1 MKKLFSLLM
10 VALLVG
16 TMASCNG
23 GGKKAKSLSLNDS
36 IAEQIGEMIGYQIK
50 MANQQGLDSIEMMKG
65 YEAASKLI
73 KNDTSKAARSYNQG
87 LMMGLQLFMSL
98 PQQEE
103 MIGKIDSRILL
114 NKIKET
120 VKSKTPADMAKM
132 QALQGNLQGMMMRA
146 AAAIGKENDKAGQ
159 KYIKEQIKKDKGFKP
174 LANGIYYKVLKEGKG
189 ELFNDSATVDVKYVG
204 KHIDGK
210 VFDDSKGES
219 RPFSMKMTIPG
230 FKEVVTKMKP
240 GDKVIALIPGAQA
253 YGDQGNPQGGI
264 APNETLVFEIEAV
277 GVHKEDPNAMPGMP
291 GRPGA
296 PGPGKPAPGKPG
308 PGKPAP
314 GPAPKPVKK

>member
-23 GGKKAKSLSLNDS
+23 GTGKKKATAEDS
-36 IAEQIGEMIGYQIK
+36 IAAEFGKLVGLNLKQMINDPNNPEKIDEAEFLRGVETILK
-50 MANQQGLDSIEMMKG
+50 LDTTAK
-65 YEAASKLI
+65 SK
-73 KNDTSKAARSYNQG
+73 SFRYG
-87 LMMGLQLFMSL
+87 LMMALQQIYPGIEQMEN
-98 PQQEE
+98 Q
-103 MIGKIDSRILL
+103 G
-114 NKIKET
+114 IKFDRKAFLTELKRGM
-120 VKSKTPADMAKM
+120 KSKDSVSMEKM
-132 QALQGNLQGMMMRA
+132 QQMGAAFQGMVQRA
-146 AAAIGKENDKAGQ
+146 MTAKGKENDKAGQ

-189 ELFNDSATVDVKYVG
+189 ENFNDSATVDVKYVG

-210 VFDDSKGES
+210 VFDDSKGEA
-219 RPFSMKMTIPG
+219 RPMNLKMGTIEG
-230 FKEVVTKMKP
+230 FKAVVTNMKP
-240 GDKVIALIPGAQA
+240 GEKVIALIPGAQA
-253 YGDQGNPQGGI
+253 YGDHPQGNIGPM
-264 APNETLVFEIEAV
+264 ETLVFEVEAV

-296 PGPGKPAPGKPG
+296 PGKPGPGKPA